1 MRAPAPASESGLY
14 GLGSQRAS
22 FFCRCAIP
30 LPEKVG
36 LGGRLAAIAT
46 THLLCGRYHAP
57 MWRSQLHPDLLSL
70 EVCAERAGAALAC
83 EYANSTEFDAALIAA
98 RRAAGVYGPKRHRR
112 RMLVTAAG
120 IAAGLVV
127 VAFLFV

>member
-1 MRAPAPASESGLY
+1 M
-14 GLGSQRAS
+14 
-22 FFCRCAIP
+22 P

-36 LGGRLAAIAT
+36 LSGWLTAIAT

-57 MWRSQLHPDLLSL
+57 MWRSQIHPDPLLL

-83 EYANSTEFDAALIAA
+83 EYANSAEFDAALIAA

-112 RMLVTAAG
+112 QMLVTAVG
-120 IAAGLVV
+120 IAGRLVV
-127 VAFLFV
+127 VALLIV